1 MRELDDIL
9 FFAGWANGLFRIYM
23 QLPPNRQ
30 KQIKTMVEGIDDER
44 KTLEDRKSAA
54 RGIYNMA
61 LNWAKEE

>member
-1 MRELDDIL
+1 MRELDDVL
-9 FFAGWANGLFRIYM
+9 FFAGWARGLLKLYM

-30 KQIKTMVEGIDDER
+30 KQIKAMVEWIDDER